1 MTEHARL
8 SPSGAHR
15 WMRCAGS
22 LHLEAAFP
30 RTSSKFADE
39 GTAAHELGAWALES
53 GSDATAYLG
62 RIIDVD
68 GTEFEVDN
76 DMAAHIQVYLDN
88 VREYAIDGQLLVEQ
102 RVEFSEHVG
111 VPESFGTSD
120 AIIIKGSEIQVHDL
134 KYGKGVKVH
143 ADENEQMM
151 LYALGTLSEFGMLG
165 DFERVVMVI
174 HQPRLGHVSE
184 WSCSVDD
191 LMAFAGQAK
200 NAAAKCIDIIDTQI
214 VGIEDLAPGE
224 KQCRFCKAKATCPAL
239 RDDVAKTAFAITP
252 ATPDEFSDTTG
263 AFGSTCVV
271 ADHADSEWLA
281 ASLTKV
287 DVIESWCKAVRAEAE
302 RRLLDGQDVPGFKLV
317 EGRRGSRKWTNET
330 EAEATLKS
338 MRVKHDQMYDYSV
351 ISPTSAEKL
360 AKADV
365 LGERQWS
372 RLQSL
377 ITQADGKPSVAP
389 ASDKRP
395 AIQLTPV
402 EDDFADIAG

>member
-1 MTEHARL
+1 
-8 SPSGAHR
+8 
-15 WMRCAGS
+15 
-22 LHLEAAFP
+22 
-30 RTSSKFADE
+30 
-39 GTAAHELGAWALES
+39 
-53 GSDATAYLG
+53 
-62 RIIDVD
+62 
-68 GTEFEVDN
+68 
-76 DMAAHIQVYLDN
+76 
-88 VREYAIDGQLLVEQ
+88 
-102 RVEFSEHVG
+102 
-111 VPESFGTSD
+111 
-120 AIIIKGSEIQVHDL
+120 
-134 KYGKGVKVH
+134 VKVD

-184 WSCSVDD
+184 WSCSVED
-191 LMAFAGQAK
+191 LMTFAGRAK
-200 NAAAKCIDIIDTQI
+200 TAAAKCIDIIDTEI

-239 RDDVAKTAFAITP
+239 RNEVADAVGLTPTP
-252 ATPDEFSDTTG
+252 ATPDEFSDMEVLT
-263 AFGSTCVV
+263 
-271 ADHADSEWLA
+271 DSLKPNANEDDTAWFA
-281 ASLTKV
+281 ACMSKV
-287 DVIESWCKAVRAEAE
+287 DLIESWCKAVRAEAE

-351 ISPTSAEKL
+351 ISPTTAEKL
-360 AKADV
+360 AKAEV
-365 LGERQWS
+365 LGPRQWS
-372 RLQSL
+372 ALQSL

-395 AIQLTPV
+395 AIQLKPV